1 MNLNATLL
9 GQMIT
14 FAIFVWFTMK
24 FVWPPIMK
32 ILDDRRQQVTDGL
45 AAAEQGHRDL
55 EKATVRAENELHEA
69 KARANEII
77 EQANHRGHQLIED
90 AKNQARAEGEQLL
103 IAAKRDADQQYE
115 QARTTLQKQVADL
128 VVVGAS
134 RLLDQKIDAQAEQ
147 KLLDD
152 LILGERQ

>member
-32 ILDDRRQQVTDGL
+32 ILDDRRQQVADGL

-55 EKATVRAENELHEA
+55 EKASLRAENELNEA

-77 EQANHRGHQLIED
+77 EQANHRSHQLIED

-103 IAAKRDADQQYE
+103 LAAKRDADQQYE
-115 QARTTLQKQVADL
+115 QARMTLQKQVADL
-128 VVVGAS
+128 VVTGAS
-134 RLLDQKIDAQAEQ
+134 RLLNQKIDAQAEQ

-152 LILGERQ
+152 LILGDRS